1 MSDGDMPARRTD
13 EAADH
18 ALADGLVLASCDAD
32 GILRLTLNAPGS
44 RNALSE
50 AMMAAIAAALEDAAS
65 DDAVRVIVLAAN
77 GPVFCAGHNLKEM
90 TAARTAPENAGDRGR
105 AYFTRVLTQCSAL
118 MASIPAHPKPVI
130 AEVAGT
136 ATAAGCQ
143 LVASCDLAIA
153 AEGAQFATPGVH
165 IGLFCSTP
173 MVALSRNVA
182 AKHAMEMLLTGDPCS
197 APRAAEIGLINHAVP
212 ASELSEAVMEMARR
226 IASKSTATVAFGKPA
241 FYQQAERSLVEAYE
255 YAAAVMVDNMLAND
269 AEEGIAAFIE
279 KRPPRWTDS

>member
-1 MSDGDMPARRTD
+1 MNDADMPVPTTD
-13 EAADH
+13 DA
-18 ALADGLVLASCDAD
+18 LVLASCDAD
-32 GILRLTLNAPGS
+32 GILRLTLNAPGM

-50 AMMAAIAAALEDAAS
+50 AMMTALAAALEDAAAAA
-65 DDAVRVIVLAAN
+65 AVRVIVLAAN

-90 TAARTAPENAGDRGR
+90 TAARTAPENAADRGR
-105 AYFTRVLTQCSAL
+105 AYFTRVLNQCSAL

-153 AEGAQFATPGVH
+153 AEDAQFATPGVH

-182 AKHAMEMLLTGDPCS
+182 AKHAMEMLLTGDPCP
-197 APRAAEIGLINHAVP
+197 APRAAEIGLINRAVP
-212 ASELSEAVMEMARR
+212 AANLSDAVMELARR

-241 FYQQAERSLVEAYE
+241 FYAQAERPLGAAYE